1 MEELLE
7 LEQCLL
13 TSDIDKAIQITQELI
28 EMSKADIL
36 RKIESYLRILLLH
49 LIKQKVENRI
59 TKSWHYSIVESAAQ
73 IKKINKR
80 RKANGWYATSEEINS
95 MCHDVFQSSIR
106 RASVEIFEGSL
117 SESDIEARINRKELI
132 DAAIALIE
140 EK

>member
-80 RKANGWYATSEEINS
+80 RKANGWYAGEQELRE
-95 MCHDVFQSSIR
+95 MCQDVFESAIG
-106 RASVEIFEGSL
+106 RASIEIFEGSL
-117 SESDIEARINRKELI
+117 SESDIEARINRQALI
-132 DAAIALIE
+132 DSAIALTQ